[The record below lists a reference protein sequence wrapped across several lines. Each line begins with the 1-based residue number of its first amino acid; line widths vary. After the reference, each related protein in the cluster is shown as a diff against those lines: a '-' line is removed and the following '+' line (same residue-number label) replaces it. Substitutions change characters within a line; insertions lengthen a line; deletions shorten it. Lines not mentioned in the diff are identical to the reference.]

1 MRAPCGVWLTCL
13 DLNRNGL
20 GEEGCR
26 VLAGALNLL
35 QSLEILQAIYMYIY
49 IYIYR
54 KIDR

>member
-35 QSLEILQAIYMYIY
+35 QSLEILQAIYVYIY
-49 IYIYR
+49 IYIY
-54 KIDR
+54 I